1 MKIDNFREEYFFLS
15 NFYPSKVK
23 YDGIEYLNSEAAF
36 QAQKCSRRSD
46 RLEFENLNPSE
57 AKRLGRKVK
66 IREDWE
72 IVKLDIMR
80 NIIREKFNQN
90 PDITLKLIETG
101 DNYLEEGNTWGDII
115 WGVCN
120 GKGKNLLGKILM
132 EIREEIKEE
141 FSKIDTIMEKLD
153 SINIK
158 GKNEV
163 GEFKS
168 FAEILNE
175 LAFKWNELEK

>member
-36 QAQKCSRRSD
+36 QAQKCSRKSD

-72 IVKLDIMR
+72 SVKLDIMK

-90 PDITLKLIETG
+90 FDITLKLIETG
-101 DNYLEEGNTWGDII
+101 DNYLEEGNTWGDKE

-132 EIREEIKEE
+132 EIRSELIDE
-141 FSKIDTIMEKLD
+141 FGKMEQRLTFVERHKHD
-153 SINIK
+153 K
-158 GKNEV
+158 
-163 GEFKS
+163 
-168 FAEILNE
+168 
-175 LAFKWNELEK
+175 

>member
-23 YDGIEYLNSEAAF
+23 YDRIEYLNSEAAF

-72 IVKLDIMR
+72 IVKFSIMR

-101 DNYLEEGNTWGDII
+101 DNYLEEGNTW
-115 WGVCN
+115 
-120 GKGKNLLGKILM
+120 
-132 EIREEIKEE
+132 
-141 FSKIDTIMEKLD
+141 
-153 SINIK
+153 
-158 GKNEV
+158 
-163 GEFKS
+163 
-168 FAEILNE
+168 
-175 LAFKWNELEK
+175 

>member
-1 MKIDNFREEYFFLS
+1 
-15 NFYPSKVK
+15 
-23 YDGIEYLNSEAAF
+23 
-36 QAQKCSRRSD
+36 
-46 RLEFENLNPSE
+46 
-57 AKRLGRKVK
+57 
-66 IREDWE
+66 
-72 IVKLDIMR
+72 
-80 NIIREKFNQN
+80 
-90 PDITLKLIETG
+90 
-101 DNYLEEGNTWGDII
+101 
-115 WGVCN
+115 
-120 GKGKNLLGKILM
+120 M